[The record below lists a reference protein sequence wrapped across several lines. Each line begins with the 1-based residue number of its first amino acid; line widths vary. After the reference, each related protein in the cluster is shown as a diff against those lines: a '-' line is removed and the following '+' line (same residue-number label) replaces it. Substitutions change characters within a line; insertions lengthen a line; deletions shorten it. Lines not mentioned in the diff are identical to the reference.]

1 MNRRARLIAV
11 GLALTVLVAAAAD
24 RGDTPKKPGDLVL
37 GSVTDES
44 LSKKAP
50 AAGVVVTRAGFDRL
64 GKDWSVKDPFE
75 VDFDKQLVVVATTQ
89 GSGLDLTTAL
99 DGGNLKVKVVGTA
112 DLKPGFR
119 YALRRLDREGIKT
132 INGKPIP
139 TKD

>member
-1 MNRRARLIAV
+1 MNHRARLLAV
-11 GLALTVLVAAAAD
+11 GLALVALVAAADD
-24 RGDTPKKPGDLVL
+24 RTSPPRKSGDLL
-37 GSVTDES
+37 IGSVDDAT

-50 AAGVVVTRAGFDRL
+50 AAGVVVTRPGFDRL
-64 GKDWSVKDPFE
+64 VKDWSVKDPFE

-99 DGGNLKVKVVGTA
+99 DDGNLKVKVVGTA

-119 YALRRLDREGIKT
+119 YALRRLDRAGVKT
-132 INGKPIP
+132 INGKPVP